1 MGIQMKL
8 EFSATVTAADAG
20 RRIISGKIVPFGTPG
35 MTSAGSVIFERGSIQ
50 VPNVSKIKLLAQHE
64 QTASGVIGRAQSI
77 HEAEDGMYAT
87 FKISASR
94 DGENFLI
101 KAAEGLLDGLSV
113 GVEVI
118 ASKERKDGTMVVTAS
133 RLNEVSLVET
143 PAFDSARVSDVAAQA
158 GDMMEDD
165 TAEENLENMEDEQI
179 QKISDAVEAL
189 KIIQVTEKALEESET
204 QTESEASVSENT
216 AAATT
221 EAAAP
226 AEASRPTIKASVP
239 YGDSITRT
247 RHGIDTMGK
256 YVAHKIYASQG
267 DLESREWIA
276 AAEDPT
282 VVQAAADSIGT
293 TNPAFNPIQYMK
305 ELYTN
310 NRFGAPAR
318 DAVSRG
324 VLPTSGMTFQIPSL
338 VTSAGGGSGV
348 APTVAVTAEAGTP
361 SDTGMAT
368 QYLTGTVKK
377 YAGQN
382 TISLELLE
390 RSSPVFFDELAK
402 QMELAYLKS
411 IDAAIL
417 AGLVSGGT
425 VGTKNYAATSAGIID
440 FVSTESALAYSASSD
455 FAQNYLAGTSQ
466 WSLLMGA
473 VDTTGRPIYNAGAP
487 MNSAGNSN
495 PTSIKG
501 NVLGLD
507 LFVDYQAVST
517 TIDDSAFIIV
527 PSAVTWYESPTS
539 YFSVNNV
546 GNMQVQTAIYG
557 YGSLLVKN
565 AGGIRRFNV
574 A

>member
-1 MGIQMKL
+1 MKL
-8 EFSATVTAADAG
+8 EFSANVTAADAQ

-35 MTSAGSVIFERGSIQ
+35 NTSAGSVIFERGSIQ

-87 FKISASR
+87 FKVSASR

-118 ASKERKDGTMVVTAS
+118 ASKERKDGTLVVTAS

-143 PAFDSARVSDVAAQA
+143 PAFDAARVSSVAAQA
-158 GDMMEDD
+158 GEDAD
-165 TAEENLENMEDEQI
+165 DAAEAALEDMEDEQI

-189 KIIQVTEKALEESET
+189 KVIQETEKALEESET

-221 EAAAP
+221 EAAA
-226 AEASRPTIKASVP
+226 AEASHTKINAAAP
-239 YGDSITRT
+239 YAAATT
-247 RHGIDTMGK
+247 APRHGITSMGR
-256 YVAHKIYASQG
+256 YIEHKLRASQG
-267 DLESREWIA
+267 DEDSRQWIA
-276 AAEDPT
+276 AAEDPK
-282 VVQAAADSIGT
+282 VVQAAADSIS
-293 TNPAFNPIQYMK
+293 TNPAFNPITYLR
-305 ELYTN
+305 EFVSNTN
-310 NRFGAPAR
+310 FPAAAR

-324 VLPTSGMTFQIPSL
+324 VLPTSGMTFQVPSL
-338 VTSAGGGSGV
+338 ITPTND
-348 APTVAVTAEAGTP
+348 APTVAVTSEAGTP
-361 SDTGMAT
+361 SNTGMT
-368 QYLTGTVKK
+368 SQYLTGTVSK
-377 YAGQN
+377 YAGQQ
-382 TISLELLE
+382 TITLELLE
-390 RSSPVFFDELAK
+390 RSNPVFFDELSK

-417 AGLVSGGT
+417 SGLVSQGT
-425 VGTKNYAATSAGIID
+425 TGTKNYSADSAGIID
-440 FVSTESALAYSASSD
+440 YVSTESPLTYSGTSY
-455 FAQNYLAGTSQ
+455 FAKNFLAGTGM
-466 WSLLMGA
+466 WTALLGA
-473 VDTTGRPIYNAGAP
+473 TDTTGRPIYNAQPQTYNAAGT
-487 MNSAGNSN
+487 SA

-507 LFVDYQAVST
+507 LMVDYQAVST
-517 TIDDSAFIIV
+517 LADNAAFIIA
-527 PSAVTWYESPTS
+527 PEAVTWYESPTS

-546 GNMQVQTAIYG
+546 TNGEVQMMIYG
-557 YGSLLVKN
+557 YGSLLVKQPK
-565 AGGIRRFNV
+565 GIRKWNV